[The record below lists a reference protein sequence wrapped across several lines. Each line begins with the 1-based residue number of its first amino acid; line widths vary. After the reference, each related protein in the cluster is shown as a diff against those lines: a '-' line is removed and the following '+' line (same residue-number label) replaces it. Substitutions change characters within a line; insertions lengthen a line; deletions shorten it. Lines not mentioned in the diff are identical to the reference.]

1 MTPFVSRFLVTLILA
16 LIQVVAAVPWLIV
29 LSRLGLEPFQDR
41 FWSTVRVLR
50 FPVVRRIIYL
60 VIAVAILPLITAGIR
75 FGEGLEVVGKFYGAI
90 LQLQLTV
97 DLVIGIFALLLWL
110 FPKIGAVALAAFR
123 EGVRQPMF
131 WLIVGLVVVFM
142 IIIPFL
148 PYFTFGEDYLMVKE
162 LGQDVMMLFTLIFGA
177 LLASM
182 SISEEIEGRTA
193 VTLMSKPVSRRQFL
207 IGKFLGI
214 LLATLVMAGGLGW
227 LFDWVLIGARWYTEV
242 TPTPVPV
249 AAQAFLHDYVKSP
262 EGMAVLRGAIVWA
275 VDSGETLP
283 GLILGFC
290 QVMVLLA
297 ISVSLATRLPVVA
310 NVVSCIVVY
319 VLSHLTPILVQ
330 TTEYQ
335 AQTQLKTGGITPVTK
350 LLLFVSH
357 AFDWI
362 FPSLQL
368 TKPTLISDVPIAF
381 GDLALYSASVFFYA
395 LIYTVLVLIF
405 GLVLFED
412 RDLA

>member
-1 MTPFVSRFLVTLILA
+1 MPYR
-16 LIQVVAAVPWLIV
+16 
-29 LSRLGLEPFQDR
+29 
-41 FWSTVRVLR
+41 
-50 FPVVRRIIYL
+50 L
-60 VIAVAILPLITAGIR
+60 VIALILSLLQCVAALPWLLLLLPPSAKGSSRRSQFWSYAAGTFAVVFVLLAGILILLKTA
-75 FGEGLEVVGKFYGAI
+75 ETLEWIGRIYAAI

-97 DLVIGIFALLLWL
+97 DLVIGIIALLLWL

-131 WLIVGLVVVFM
+131 WLIIGLVVLFM
-142 IIIPFL
+142 IVIPFL

-162 LGQDVMMLFTLIFGA
+162 LGQDILMLFTLIFGA

-207 IGKFLGI
+207 LGKFLGI
-214 LLATLVMAGGLGW
+214 LLAALVMAGGLGW

-242 TPTPVPV
+242 PATPVPF
-249 AAQAFLHDYVKSP
+249 AAQEFLHTSVKSS
-262 EGMAVLRGAIVWA
+262 EGIAVLRGAIVWTI
-275 VDSGETLP
+275 DSAETLP

-310 NVVSCIVVY
+310 NVVSCAIIY

-335 AQTQLKTGGITPVTK
+335 AQAQLKTGEVSPVIK

-381 GDLALYSASVFFYA
+381 GDLAVYSASVFGYA

>member
-1 MTPFVSRFLVTLILA
+1 MPYR
-16 LIQVVAAVPWLIV
+16 
-29 LSRLGLEPFQDR
+29 
-41 FWSTVRVLR
+41 
-50 FPVVRRIIYL
+50 L
-60 VIAVAILPLITAGIR
+60 VIAVVLSLIQCLAALPWLLLLLPQGTKTSSRRGQFWSLVGGTFAGVTVLFIGLLMLVR
-75 FGEGLEVVGKFYGAI
+75 NVDGLEVLGKLYGAI

-97 DLVIGIFALLLWL
+97 DFVIGAFALLLWL

-131 WLIVGLVVVFM
+131 WLIFGLVVLFM

-214 LLATLVMAGGLGW
+214 LMATLVMAGGLGW

-242 TPTPVPV
+242 PATPVPA
-249 AAQAFLHDYVKSP
+249 AAQEFLHTYVKSS
-262 EGMAVLRGAIVWA
+262 EGMAILRGAIVWA

-297 ISVSLATRLPVVA
+297 LSVSLATRLPVVA
-310 NVVSCIVVY
+310 NVVTCAVVY

-330 TTEYQ
+330 TTQYQ
-335 AQTQLKTGGITPVTK
+335 AQSQFSKTGEVTPVIR
-350 LLLFVSH
+350 LLLFVSK

-381 GDLALYSASVFFYA
+381 GELAMYSASVFVYA